1 LHGLPVTIKD
11 CFEVAG
17 LPAANGSRARSYLPE
32 RHAPAVQRLVDAGA
46 VVIGKSNV
54 PLHSLDLQ
62 TASEDFGVTRNPW
75 NPQRTPGGSSGGA
88 AVALAT
94 GIVALELGTD
104 LAGSLRVPAHATG
117 VCSLKPSYGIVPLA
131 GVLSPE
137 PGRLRPR
144 DLTVAGPLA
153 RTVADLELLL
163 GLIAGPAG
171 HDAAAW
177 RLELPRAPGARPR
190 IAAWLDDPCCP
201 VEPGVAHVI
210 ETACAALEA
219 EGFVVDREA
228 RPGLDPAQVFRD
240 FCQLM
245 YGEMSSGFPEPV
257 YRSFALAGRR
267 GVEGPWDPLRA
278 MPGGVTQS
286 HREWLA
292 ACERRERH
300 RLAWDDFF
308 ARFDVLLAP
317 VSPATALAHDERPF
331 EERRIRLRGREYPYL
346 QQAFWCSLATVAA
359 LPAAVVPAGVAADGL
374 PVGVQIIAPFLRDY
388 VALECARTVE
398 KVCGGFRQPPEQ
410 RPFTAAGAP

>member
-1 LHGLPVTIKD
+1 MPSPGNFAPAHEQLALLRSGRLKSVELVGAAIARARELGPLLNPLAVLDEDLALSAARAADAAARAGAWLGPLHGLPVTIKD

-17 LPAANGSRARSYLPE
+17 LPAANGSRARAYLPE

-177 RLELPRAPGARPR
+177 RLELPRAPGASSR
-190 IAAWLDDPCCP
+190 CP
-201 VEPGVAHVI
+201 
-210 ETACAALEA
+210 
-219 EGFVVDREA
+219 A
-228 RPGLDPAQVFRD
+228 RPGAPPARRA
-240 FCQLM
+240 
-245 YGEMSSGFPEPV
+245 PP
-257 YRSFALAGRR
+257 RR
-267 GVEGPWDPLRA
+267 GR
-278 MPGGVTQS
+278 
-286 HREWLA
+286 
-292 ACERRERH
+292 
-300 RLAWDDFF
+300 
-308 ARFDVLLAP
+308 
-317 VSPATALAHDERPF
+317 
-331 EERRIRLRGREYPYL
+331 
-346 QQAFWCSLATVAA
+346 
-359 LPAAVVPAGVAADGL
+359 
-374 PVGVQIIAPFLRDY
+374 
-388 VALECARTVE
+388 
-398 KVCGGFRQPPEQ
+398 
-410 RPFTAAGAP
+410 